1 MPTIPYSE
9 HAVPSRAD
17 TFITFAAVAT
27 VGIHVTEPEAPN
39 RVHVPVTPFSEHAVP
54 TAFSVDVD
62 AEMVSTG
69 AVQLVAPG

>member
-27 VGIHVTEPEAPN
+27 VGIHVTEPDAPN
-39 RVHVPVTPFSEHAVP
+39 RDHVPVIPFSEHAVP
-54 TAFSVDVD
+54 TALRVDVE

-69 AVQLVAPG
+69 AVHPVAPG